1 MDDNQMENE
10 EFEET
15 ENILTL
21 ENPKVNNPTKDSN
34 KFAQLDFPD
43 VNEFL
48 DFNNYIEDMDNSQV
62 SLLVS

>member
-1 MDDNQMENE
+1 MENE

-34 KFAQLDFPD
+34 KFA
-43 VNEFL
+43 
-48 DFNNYIEDMDNSQV
+48 
-62 SLLVS
+62 